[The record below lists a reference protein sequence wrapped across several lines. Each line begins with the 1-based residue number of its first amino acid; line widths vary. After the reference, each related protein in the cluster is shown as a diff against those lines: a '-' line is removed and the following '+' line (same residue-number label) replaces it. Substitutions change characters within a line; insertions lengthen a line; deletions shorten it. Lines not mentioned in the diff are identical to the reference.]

1 MNVVADSSPRFIH
14 IDGTDAATEGTFVS
28 SVTGANLTYFN
39 WPHNEPNNWN
49 NEDCLSTIS
58 DNGFMNDVKCSEPLP
73 SVCERRELKK
83 RNRLCSNISDEVR
96 FFIYIIALFRSND

>member
-1 MNVVADSSPRFIH
+1 MNVVADSSPRFIY

-58 DNGFMNDVKCSEPLP
+58 DNGFMNDMNCSEPLP
-73 SVCERRELKK
+73 SVCERREFKK
-83 RNRLCSNISDEVR
+83 ATDYDQTCLMN
-96 FFIYIIALFRSND
+96 